1 MSNPDASEAI
11 HIYLNTRGLS
21 DGKELTNERTA
32 KFSWQV
38 SPARLEKCVLCK
50 NTVRLHDTSFT
61 TVRDTFTPVPSSKP
75 FRSCLSHDA

>member
-11 HIYLNTRGLS
+11 HIYLNARGLLES
-21 DGKELTNERTA
+21 EERTPEPTA
-32 KFSWQV
+32 KFGWQV

-61 TVRDTFTPVPSSKP
+61 TVRDTFTCVPSSKP
-75 FRSCLSHDA
+75 FRSCL